1 MLRAK
6 MGKMNLILCVDEN
19 IYLLLPQIFAYPGQ
33 KHWSQII
40 PINLNVNNVMRNKGV
55 THPFESFHLLRDD
68 ILQDKGE
75 GHLVVIV
82 QQRVNGFLQ
91 PHKLILFLKTQQTNN
106 HYKLS
111 PAASAY
117 PLSGTHNKQTT
128 ITSFLQ
134 PHQLILFLKHTT
146 NKQPLQAFSSRIS
159 LSSFWNTQQTNNHYK
174 LSPAAS
180 AYPLSETHNK
190 QTTIT
195 SFRQPHQLILFLKHT
210 TNKQPLQA
218 FSSRASAYPLSGTH
232 NKQTTITSFLQP
244 HQLILFLK
252 HTTNKQPLQAFS
264 SRISLSS
271 F

>member
-1 MLRAK
+1 
-6 MGKMNLILCVDEN
+6 MNLILCVDEN

-40 PINLNVNNVMRNKGV
+40 PINLNVNNVMCNKGV

-75 GHLVVIV
+75 GHLVIIV

-91 PHKLILFLKTQQTNN
+91 PH
-106 HYKLS
+106 
-111 PAASAY
+111 
-117 PLSGTHNKQTT
+117 
-128 ITSFLQ
+128 
-134 PHQLILFLKHTT
+134 QLILFLEHTT

-180 AYPLSETHNK
+180 AYPLSETQ
-190 QTTIT
+190 QTNNHYKL
-195 SFRQPHQLILFLKHT
+195 SP
-210 TNKQPLQA
+210 A
-218 FSSRASAYPLSGTH
+218 ASTYPLSETH

-244 HQLILFLK
+244 HQLILFLE

-264 SRISLSS
+264 SRLSLSS